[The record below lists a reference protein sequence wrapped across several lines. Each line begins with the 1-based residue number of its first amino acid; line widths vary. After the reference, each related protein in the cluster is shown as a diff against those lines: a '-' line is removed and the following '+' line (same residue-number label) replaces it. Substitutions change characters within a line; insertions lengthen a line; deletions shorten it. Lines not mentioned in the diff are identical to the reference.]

1 MSSFARARLRLP
13 GDGLRG
19 LRRFSCSFPP
29 YCAVVSEACPLALL
43 LTRVALFGSRRIRR
57 RCRFGVVYPSES
69 LWVPSIGH
77 VSVLVLS
84 GVEMG
89 TVLVASVINGAFA
102 AHTAPV
108 DLRGDGPAIIRA
120 KRYSNRFDGAFGC
133 VDGTVLVR
141 SIGIVRLGVF
151 DSPR

>member
-1 MSSFARARLRLP
+1 M
-13 GDGLRG
+13 
-19 LRRFSCSFPP
+19 
-29 YCAVVSEACPLALL
+29 
-43 LTRVALFGSRRIRR
+43 
-57 RCRFGVVYPSES
+57 VYPSES
-69 LWVPSIGH
+69 LWVPSIETRF
-77 VSVLVLS
+77 SARPFRS
-84 GVEMG
+84 EMG

-141 SIGIVRLGVF
+141 SIGIVRLGVLIHQ
-151 DSPR
+151 DEKARYLQ